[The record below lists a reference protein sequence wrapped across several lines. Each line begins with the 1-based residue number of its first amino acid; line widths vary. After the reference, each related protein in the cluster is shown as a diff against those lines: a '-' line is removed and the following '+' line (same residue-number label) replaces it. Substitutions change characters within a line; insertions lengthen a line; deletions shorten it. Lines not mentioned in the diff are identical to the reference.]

1 MTLFD
6 SMASQRLWKAAST
19 TWKVTDVTLSVLGW
33 GFIGSAV
40 LRTGDSWIN
49 GPRQVKI
56 DMSPG
61 KKQVV
66 VIPIALTGAKVV
78 TFTNHDVT
86 HPDYKQVSYFWR
98 PTEFFIEKE
107 DGKTVVVS
115 T

>member
-6 SMASQRLWKAAST
+6 SMASQLLWKAASV
-19 TWKVTDVTLSVLGW
+19 TWKATDVTLSVLCF
-33 GFIGSAV
+33 GFVGSGA
-40 LRTGDSWIN
+40 LRLGDSWIN

-56 DMSPG
+56 DMSPE
-61 KKQVV
+61 KKQVM
-66 VIPIALTGAKVV
+66 VIPIAFTGAKVV

-98 PTEFFIEKE
+98 PTDFFIEKE